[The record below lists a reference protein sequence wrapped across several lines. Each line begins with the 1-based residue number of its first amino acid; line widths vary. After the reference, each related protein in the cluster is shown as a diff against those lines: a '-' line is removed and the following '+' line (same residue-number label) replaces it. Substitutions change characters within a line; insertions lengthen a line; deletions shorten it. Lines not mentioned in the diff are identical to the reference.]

1 VVKYIRRFNMNAFEI
16 GILEYILNHF
26 HNGFLDKVVPIL
38 TKLGDGGI
46 FWIAVA
52 IILLLFKK
60 TRPVGLAVTI
70 ALVIDVLLCNVMLKP
85 IIARTRP
92 YDVVNGGSKLLLDS
106 LLIKAPTDFSFP
118 SGHTT
123 VSFAPVGAMVFK
135 KSKLW
140 IPSLI
145 IATLLGL
152 SRLYLTVHYPTDV
165 IVGAILGFGFGIAGY
180 FIAKWLEKKIPEKV
194 MNFSF
199 VKSEKEKNEETE

>member
-1 VVKYIRRFNMNAFEI
+1 MNAFEI

-199 VKSEKEKNEETE
+199 VKSKKEKDNETEE